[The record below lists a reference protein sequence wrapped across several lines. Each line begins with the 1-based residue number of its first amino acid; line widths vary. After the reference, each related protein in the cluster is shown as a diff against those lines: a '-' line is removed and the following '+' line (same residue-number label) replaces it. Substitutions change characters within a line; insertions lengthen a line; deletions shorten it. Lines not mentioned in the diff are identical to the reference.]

1 MTVDILTLFPE
12 MFKAT
17 MTESILGRAQE
28 NGLLKVR
35 VHNIRDFTHDKH
47 NVVDDYPFG
56 GGQGMVM
63 KPEPVVEAL
72 EHVLSLEP
80 EAAGGNVR
88 VVLTSPAGVQLTQ
101 DMVKD
106 LAESE
111 HMVIICGHY
120 EGIDER
126 VTNFVT
132 DEISIGDYVLTGGEL
147 PAMVIVDSVARMI
160 PGVLGDSESA
170 VFDSFFSS
178 ILDYPH
184 YTRPR
189 EWRGMSVPEVL
200 VSGDHKKIDEY
211 RRKEALRRTKLR
223 RPDLLENLE
232 LTKRD
237 LKLLDEIE
245 RDLNKV
251 HGDEEADEPVI

>member
-1 MTVDILTLFPE
+1 MIVDILTLFPD
-12 MFKAT
+12 MFSAP

-47 NVVDDYPFG
+47 NVTDDYPFG

-63 KPEPVVEAL
+63 KPEPIVEAL
-72 EHVLSLEP
+72 EHALSLDD
-80 EAAGGNVR
+80 EAINENVR

-101 DMVKD
+101 NYVKE
-106 LAESE
+106 LAKSD
-111 HMVIICGHY
+111 HIVIICGHY

-132 DEISIGDYVLTGGEL
+132 DEVSIGDYVLTGGEL
-147 PAMVIVDSVARMI
+147 PAMVLVDSVARMI
-160 PGVLGDSESA
+160 PGVLGDSNSA
-170 VFDSFFSS
+170 VYDSFFSS
-178 ILDYPH
+178 ILDYPQ

-189 EWRGMSVPEVL
+189 QWRGMSVPEVL
-200 VSGDHKKIDEY
+200 ISGDHKKIDEY
-211 RRKEALRRTKLR
+211 RRKEALRRTKIR
-223 RPDLLENLE
+223 RPDLLKNLE
-232 LTKRD
+232 LSKED

-245 RDLNKV
+245 NDLKQIDKD
-251 HGDEEADEPVI
+251 DETNSF